1 MLCLITG
8 EEYKIMRTTIT
19 LNDKIY
25 KALKLRAVE
34 SGESISAMAEDAI
47 KYQILEDL
55 EDIQT
60 LRERKNEPA
69 IDFKT
74 FVKELKADGLL

>member
-1 MLCLITG
+1 
-8 EEYKIMRTTIT
+8 MRTTVT

-25 KALKLRAVE
+25 RALKLRAAE
-34 SGESISAMAEDAI
+34 SDETISTLVEDAV

-55 EDIQT
+55 DDLQAVKD
-60 LRERKNEPA
+60 RENEPTMPF
-69 IDFKT
+69 DE

>member
-1 MLCLITG
+1 
-8 EEYKIMRTTIT
+8 MRTTIT

-25 KALKLRAVE
+25 KAVRIRAAE
-34 SGESISAMAEDAI
+34 SGNTFSGIVEDAI
-47 KYQILEDL
+47 KEQILEDL
-55 EDIQT
+55 DDLQT
-60 LRERKNEPA
+60 VKARENEPA

>member
-1 MLCLITG
+1 
-8 EEYKIMRTTIT
+8 MRTTIT
-19 LNDKIY
+19 LNDRIY

-34 SGESISAMAEDAI
+34 TGESVSRMVEDAI
-47 KYQILEDL
+47 KYQVLEDL

-60 LRERKNEPA
+60 LKERGDEPA
-69 IDFKT
+69 VDFKT